1 MRIIVMALL
10 LALAIGTAKAA
21 ILQGSDANATVVLF
35 GSTRMPVNDENSTQE
50 ILKVD
55 IGLVGAKNATYELMD
70 QNGKAYSAGLYKTL
84 SSGKQTVY
92 FLTDIDSLFKLMN
105 ATPEGEAPIYINWW
119 ATPKASNDRM
129 ILRYYGIVDSSANSD
144 EQAVVIQ
151 ARVQNNGTKDLLVTP
166 ENFTLL
172 DQWGWPYQP
181 TLGFDPEVVSP
192 NNATSDR
199 VLIGFTGISPGS
211 RPTALVY
218 DFGAQDQVAIV
229 FDRDYVPLSD
239 EVVYGAASKTTAAQT
254 TAPSSSAAAVTSQ
267 PEAVKVEPSTNQTQ
281 AAQTTEAAKNES
293 TVASKISSIKEKVAA
308 SKAKLAATR
317 QDLANQTPDTNETAS
332 AINSSLNNS
341 SSISA

>member
-10 LALAIGTAKAA
+10 LALAIGTAKAV
-21 ILQGSDANATVVLF
+21 ILQGSDANATVMLF
-35 GSTRMPVNDENSTQE
+35 GSTRMPVDDENSTQE

-55 IGLVGAKNATYELMD
+55 VGLIGANNATYELMD
-70 QNGKAYSAGLYKTL
+70 QNGKTYSAGLYQIL

-119 ATPKASNDRM
+119 ATPKASNDRL
-129 ILRYYGIVDSSANSD
+129 ILRYYGIVDSSANSE
-144 EQAVVIQ
+144 EQAVTIQ
-151 ARVQNNGTKDLLVTP
+151 ARVQNNGTEDLLVTP

-181 TLGFDPEVVSP
+181 SLGFDPEVVGP

-211 RPTALVY
+211 RPSALVY
-218 DFGAQDQVAIV
+218 DFGAPDQLAIV

-239 EVVYGAASKTTAAQT
+239 EVVYGAASNASKAPA
-254 TAPSSSAAAVTSQ
+254 TAPSAAAVT
-267 PEAVKVEPSTNQTQ
+267 PESVPAKAEVSTNQAQ
-281 AAQTTEAAKNES
+281 AAQTTEAAKSEN
-293 TVASKISSIKEKVAA
+293 TTSKINSIKEKVAA

-317 QDLANQTPDTNETAS
+317 QDLASKTPDTNETAS
-332 AINSSLNNS
+332 ASGSSQNNS
-341 SSISA
+341 TNVSA

>member
-35 GSTRMPVNDENSTQE
+35 GSTRMPVDDENSTQE

-55 IGLVGAKNATYELMD
+55 VGLVGAKNATYELMD
-70 QNGKAYSAGLYKTL
+70 QDGKIYQAGLYKTL

-92 FLTDIDSLFKLMN
+92 FLTEMDSLFKLMN
-105 ATPEGEAPIYINWW
+105 ATPDGEAPIYINWW

-144 EQAVVIQ
+144 EQAAVVQ
-151 ARVQNNGTKDLLVTP
+151 VRVQNNGTNDLFVTP

-181 TLGFDPEVVSP
+181 TLGFDAEIVSP

-199 VLIGFTGISPGS
+199 VLIGFTGISPVS
-211 RPTALVY
+211 RPAALAY
-218 DFGAQDQVAIV
+218 DFDTPNQLVIE
-229 FDRDYVPLSD
+229 FERDYVPLSD
-239 EVVYGAASKTTAAQT
+239 EVVYGAASKTS
-254 TAPSSSAAAVTSQ
+254 TAPAAAPSAATVA
-267 PEAVKVEPSTNQTQ
+267 PEPASVQAAPSTNQTNEN
-281 AAQTTEAAKNES
+281 TT
-293 TVASKISSIKEKVAA
+293 SKINSIKEKVAA

-317 QDLANQTPDTNETAS
+317 EDLASKTPDTNETAS
-332 AINSSLNNS
+332 ISSSALNNS
-341 SSISA
+341 TSISA